1 MKGKFVKTV
10 ILIPLVMGTASVSTK
25 SVLAIGDLNRQQV
38 PINYL
43 INGSI
48 NGVNREIIPSSNRD
62 HPQPWPLISA
72 RGEVTEDCLLYGIC
86 PDDKKDN

>member
-1 MKGKFVKTV
+1 MKGKFVKAV
-10 ILIPLVMGTASVSTK
+10 ILIPLVMGTVSVGTK
-25 SVLAIGDLNRQQV
+25 SVLAIGDLNRQKV

-62 HPQPWPLISA
+62 NPQPWPLISA

-86 PDDKKDN
+86 ADEKKDN